1 MTDTGTGTGT
11 GMGTGTGAGMH
22 ALHADFAH
30 LTVRPGES
38 HIVARPELFDLVNVI
53 AYGAAADRPTH
64 VPSELGR
71 TRSVSL
77 WESTGAADQLPFWNT
92 NYDGDTY
99 LYIVEGSVRI
109 EFKETGGQEHYGYYL
124 ARTGDL
130 FRIPDKVAHRTYS
143 GDGRRRI
150 TLEVVPDNPF
160 WSTIGTREIIPD
172 PSMRAGGFSFA
183 ISPDYVTVSAGG
195 TSAGGTSA
203 SSIERRLPRPMFAAA
218 LRALRKYELHLGHNE
233 LDGGLS
239 VHDFGDEVELSVPGY
254 AERLNGLA
262 VLGVFQALLDAM
274 ASS

>member
-1 MTDTGTGTGT
+1 MTDVN
-11 GMGTGTGAGMH
+11 
-22 ALHADFAH
+22 ALHDDFAH
-30 LTVRPGES
+30 LDVRPGES
-38 HIVARPELFDLVNVI
+38 HIVARPELFDLVSVI
-53 AYGAAADRPTH
+53 AFGAAADRPTH

-71 TRSVSL
+71 TRGVSL

-109 EFKETGGQEHYGYYL
+109 EFKETGGHTRYGHYL

-130 FRIPDKVAHRTYS
+130 FRIPDQVAHRTFS

-150 TLEVVPDNPF
+150 TLEIVPDNPY
-160 WSTIGTREIIPD
+160 WATIGTRAVVAD
-172 PSMRAGGFSFA
+172 PSMRVGGFSFA
-183 ISPDYVTVSAGG
+183 VSPDHVTVTAGG
-195 TSAGGTSA
+195 QA
-203 SSIERRLPRPMFAAA
+203 RPLPRPMFTAA

-239 VHDFGDEVELSVPGY
+239 VHDLGDEVELSVPGY

-262 VLGVFQALLDAM
+262 VLGVFQALLDVM
-274 ASS
+274 ARPCDSGV

>member
-1 MTDTGTGTGT
+1 MTDTDTNTGSP
-11 GMGTGTGAGMH
+11 

-30 LTVRPGES
+30 LKVRPGES

-53 AYGAAADRPTH
+53 AFGAAADRPTH

-71 TRSVSL
+71 TRGVSL

-99 LYIVEGSVRI
+99 LYIVQGSVRI

-130 FRIPDKVAHRTYS
+130 FRIPDQVAHRTYS

-160 WSTIGTREIIPD
+160 WSTIGTREIVAD

-183 ISPDYVTVSAGG
+183 ISPGYVTVSASGTASDGG
-195 TSAGGTSA
+195 T
-203 SSIERRLPRPMFAAA
+203 ERQLPR
-218 LRALRKYELHLGHNE
+218 
-233 LDGGLS
+233 LS
-239 VHDFGDEVELSVPGY
+239 VHDFGDEVELSVPGH

-274 ASS
+274 AAS

>member
-1 MTDTGTGTGT
+1 MTDVTV
-11 GMGTGTGAGMH
+11 
-22 ALHADFAH
+22 LHEDFAH
-30 LTVRPGES
+30 LRVRPGES

-53 AYGAAADRPTH
+53 AFGGAADRPTH

-71 TRSVSL
+71 TRGVSL
-77 WESTGAADQLPFWNT
+77 WESTGAADRLPFWNT

-109 EFKETGGQEHYGYYL
+109 EFKETGGPARYGHYL

-130 FRIPDKVAHRTYS
+130 FRIPDQVAHRTFS

-150 TLEVVPDNPF
+150 TLEVVPDNPY
-160 WSTIGTREIIPD
+160 WATIGTREIVAG
-172 PSMRAGGFSFA
+172 SALRAGGFSFA
-183 ISPDYVTVSAGG
+183 VFPDRVIVSAGG
-195 TSAGGTSA
+195 QAHP
-203 SSIERRLPRPMFAAA
+203 LPRPMFGAA

-233 LDGGLS
+233 LDGGLI

-254 AERLNGLA
+254 TERLDGLA

-274 ASS
+274 AAA

>member
-11 GMGTGTGAGMH
+11 GTDMGTGAGAGTP

-30 LTVRPGES
+30 LKVRPGES

-53 AYGAAADRPTH
+53 AFGAAADRPTH

-99 LYIVEGSVRI
+99 LYIAEGSVRI
-109 EFKETGGQEHYGYYL
+109 EFKETGGQQHYGYYL

-130 FRIPDKVAHRTYS
+130 FRIPDQVAHRTYS

-150 TLEVVPDNPF
+150 TLEIVPDNPF
-160 WSTIGTREIIPD
+160 WSTIGTREIVAD

-183 ISPDYVTVSAGG
+183 ISPDHVTVSAGG
-195 TSAGGTSA
+195 V
-203 SSIERRLPRPMFAAA
+203 ERQLPRPMFAAA

-239 VHDFGDEVELSVPGY
+239 VHDFGDEVELSVPGH

>member
-1 MTDTGTGTGT
+1 MTDTDMGADTGTGVP
-11 GMGTGTGAGMH
+11 

-53 AYGAAADRPTH
+53 AFGAAAGRPTH

-109 EFKETGGQEHYGYYL
+109 EFKETGGQQQYGYYL

-160 WSTIGTREIIPD
+160 WSTIGTREIVAD

-203 SSIERRLPRPMFAAA
+203 GGTSAGGIERRLPRPMFAAA

-274 ASS
+274 TSS